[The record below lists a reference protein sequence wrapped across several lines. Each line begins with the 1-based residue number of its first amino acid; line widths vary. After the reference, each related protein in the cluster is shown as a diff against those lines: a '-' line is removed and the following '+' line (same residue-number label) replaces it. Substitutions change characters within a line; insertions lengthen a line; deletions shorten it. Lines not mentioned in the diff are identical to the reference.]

1 MTAYYLAV
9 VVVVLVTVGT
19 RRWYQSA
26 VARMAARDEAALHG
40 PHPAMETAKFG
51 ARHRTADLGAPY
63 DQTKTTKQQTRLDAS
78 ARRKRKQSAKLVSE
92 ITAQPSKVT
101 PMRRRAK

>member
-1 MTAYYLAV
+1 MTAYYLAL

-63 DQTKTTKQQTRLDAS
+63 DQTKTTQQQTRIDAS
-78 ARRKRKQSAKLVSE
+78 ARRQRAK
-92 ITAQPSKVT
+92 TAKTIRDINAQWLKVT